1 MCKYSKVLL
10 NLIQIIEK
18 YCLYNYFLLFLL
30 AYIIVKYYL
39 CIRIKEH
46 NVKPTNKKHYE
57 YNKKKSVIRD
67 YEPCMAVRKA

>member
-1 MCKYSKVLL
+1 ML
-10 NLIQIIEK
+10 
-18 YCLYNYFLLFLL
+18 
-30 AYIIVKYYL
+30 YL